1 MKTTFTF
8 KSILPVLTFACVA
21 LCGASESSAQDA
33 AGPAVVSANPASGTK
48 VESLSEIVL
57 TMNQETADA
66 VNEWGMENVELP
78 SVFGAPSGVEA
89 LLWYPQDDLT
99 KLKITVTPALTQD
112 GTYEIN
118 IPAGY
123 IADKNS
129 ENFNMDIKLVYT
141 IGSGTSGEELVQYDV
156 NYISIEPGHGTY
168 EALNTVTLMFDTD
181 VCVPDEAR
189 AYLYQNNMV
198 YKGVRMAVRD
208 GNKVDLLFE
217 NFDTEGV
224 YELVIEKA
232 QIGDAKW
239 MESHHLGHANP
250 ELKIP
255 GYRIKQSVSKLTYDF
270 TPVISPDGT
279 DAVECLDKITLN
291 FGGAWCSASDEAI
304 ALHDDMDGIYP
315 LSVSLG
321 ETLSEAVLT
330 PDFPIKDA
338 GTYRLVVP
346 KGRFG
351 NSDYEETSG
360 QEGALNPEI
369 TVSFDIDPSLGVR
382 DTCAGGVSVSAAGG
396 VLTLDG
402 EGRAS
407 VYTVCGVMAAD
418 VEVSGRI
425 SVALCPGIYIVRT
438 GDMAIKVS
446 VR

>member
-1 MKTTFTF
+1 
-8 KSILPVLTFACVA
+8 
-21 LCGASESSAQDA
+21 
-33 AGPAVVSANPASGTK
+33 
-48 VESLSEIVL
+48 
-57 TMNQETADA
+57 
-66 VNEWGMENVELP
+66 
-78 SVFGAPSGVEA
+78 
-89 LLWYPQDDLT
+89 
-99 KLKITVTPALTQD
+99 
-112 GTYEIN
+112 
-118 IPAGY
+118 
-123 IADKNS
+123 
-129 ENFNMDIKLVYT
+129 
-141 IGSGTSGEELVQYDV
+141 
-156 NYISIEPGHGTY
+156 
-168 EALNTVTLMFDTD
+168 
-181 VCVPDEAR
+181 
-189 AYLYQNNMV
+189 MV

-239 MESHHLGHANP
+239 LESHHLGHANP
-250 ELKIP
+250 EFKIP

-279 DAVECLDKITLN
+279 EAVECLDKITLN

-330 PDFPIKDA
+330 PDSPIKDA

-396 VLTLDG
+396 VLTLYG